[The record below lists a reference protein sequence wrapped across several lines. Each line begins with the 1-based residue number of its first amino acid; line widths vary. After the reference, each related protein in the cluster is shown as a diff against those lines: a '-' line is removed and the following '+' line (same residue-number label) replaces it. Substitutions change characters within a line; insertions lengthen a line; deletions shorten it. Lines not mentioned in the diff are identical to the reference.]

1 MGIKSTSEAFRT
13 FLLGQTVFTDVLEQE
28 LYPFLAPEGKSFPLA
43 TYRVQRSPLTKDAD
57 AYDIALF
64 LWFPKYN
71 DCVELTDALTEVFKN
86 ARNYEWKLEDVD
98 YDTELN
104 LFNGIINIQTT

>member
-13 FLLGQTVFTDVLEQE
+13 FLLGQTAFTGVLNQE
-28 LYPFLAPEGKSFPLA
+28 LYPFLAPEGKNFPLA
-43 TYRVQRSPLTKDAD
+43 TYRVQRNPLTKDAD

-86 ARNYEWKLEDVD
+86 ARDYEWKLSDVD
-98 YDTELN
+98 YDPELN